1 MKSARRGSDF
11 ALSVAFSRHREP
23 AAGRA
28 VSPGMNGEQG
38 RGHAVC
44 DDWSKVWQRW
54 PVFNNESA
62 MRRCARALTRG
73 LFGCTCVFVAIACGD
88 PNAQSPVKPVKID
101 IAETAPAK
109 SDDAY
114 VKRYKLAKQRIANLD
129 RNDKMAVK
137 GAVNQLAAD
146 LREIAEKA
154 EDKHL
159 RANASL
165 LVGSLY
171 ELAKDSRSAIA
182 FYRQAHGLLPE
193 EVEPVR
199 ILALALG
206 SDGQYAE
213 AAKLQ
218 ERVVEDD
225 MDDLA
230 AWLLLGELHLKAGAT
245 EEAKKAYIR
254 YEIRRKGLLDGLT
267 LQKDG
272 VFVTSAE
279 DRRICAGALTPA
291 TDNGT
296 AIALLYAL
304 KFEPEARVR
313 AAILETMG
321 IQHLAGYKKAI
332 EERLEGEADP
342 AVVEVGRWA
351 LNEIERDPL
360 DTRPGP
366 PPELLAPAKPAT
378 DETPAKDETPAGKG
392 TPPPDPAPSPS

>member
-1 MKSARRGSDF
+1 MF
-11 ALSVAFSRHREP
+11 A
-23 AAGRA
+23 
-28 VSPGMNGEQG
+28 
-38 RGHAVC
+38 
-44 DDWSKVWQRW
+44 
-54 PVFNNESA
+54 NESA
-62 MRRCARALTRG
+62 MRRIARSLARG
-73 LFGCTCVFVAIACGD
+73 VIACSWMFVVIACGD
-88 PNAQSPVKPVKID
+88 PNAQDPVKPVKID
-101 IAETAPAK
+101 IDEVAPAK

-114 VKRYKLAKQRIANLD
+114 IKRYKLAKQRIADLD
-129 RNDKMAVK
+129 RNNKMAVK
-137 GAVNQLAAD
+137 GALNQLAPD

-182 FYRQAHGLLPE
+182 FYRQAHGLLPD

-218 ERVVEDD
+218 EIVVEDD

-230 AWLLLGELHLKAGAT
+230 AWLLLGELHLKAGHT

-321 IQHLAGYKKAI
+321 IQRLAGYKKAI

-351 LNEIERDPL
+351 LNEIARDPL

-366 PPELLAPAKPAT
+366 PPELLAPT
-378 DETPAKDETPAGKG
+378 EPAKDETKDETPETPTEKG
-392 TPPPDPAPSPS
+392 DDSPPDSAPSPS

>member
-1 MKSARRGSDF
+1 
-11 ALSVAFSRHREP
+11 
-23 AAGRA
+23 
-28 VSPGMNGEQG
+28 MNGELG

-44 DDWSKVWQRW
+44 DEWSKVWQRW
-54 PVFNNESA
+54 PVFGNESA
-62 MRRCARALTRG
+62 MRRSARSLTRG
-73 LFGCTCVFVAIACGD
+73 VFGLTCVFAAIACGD

-101 IAETAPAK
+101 VAESPPEK
-109 SDDAY
+109 NDDAY
-114 VKRYKLAKQRIANLD
+114 IKRYKLAKQRIADLD
-129 RNDKMAVK
+129 RNNPMAIK

-146 LREIAEKA
+146 LRQIAEKA
-154 EDKHL
+154 SDVHL

-171 ELAKDSRSAIA
+171 DLAKDSRSAIA
-182 FYRQAHGLLPE
+182 FYRQAHGLLPQE
-193 EVEPVR
+193 IEPVR

-206 SDGQYAE
+206 SDGQYTE

-230 AWLLLGELHLKAGAT
+230 AWLLLGELHLKAGST

-272 VFVTSAE
+272 VFVTSAD

-291 TDNGT
+291 VDNGT

-313 AAILETMG
+313 AALLETMG
-321 IQHLAGYKKAI
+321 HQRLAGYKKAI

-342 AVVEVGRWA
+342 AVVEVGHWA
-351 LNEIERDPL
+351 LNEIARDPL

-366 PPELLAPAKPAT
+366 PPELLDPA
-378 DETPAKDETPAGKG
+378 EPAKDETPAGKG
-392 TPPPDPAPSPS
+392 DDPPPDPAPSPS